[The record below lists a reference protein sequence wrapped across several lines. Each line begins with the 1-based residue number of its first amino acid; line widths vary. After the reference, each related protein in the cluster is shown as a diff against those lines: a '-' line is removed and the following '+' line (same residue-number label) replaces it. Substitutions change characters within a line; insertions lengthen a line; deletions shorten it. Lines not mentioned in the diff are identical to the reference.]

1 MLKELNKLCSPASL
15 YLALSAITI
24 LIMLLENSSDD
35 GYYHLAGMKCPCD
48 MKAQIFVV
56 KAFYTAFWTFALNAL
71 CKSGYT
77 KISWLITLFP
87 GFMMA
92 LAMVL
97 YVVSGRR
104 EGMKDRNSGGQ
115 HHSGG
120 GGHGR
125 SGNTTHHVGSAG
137 GGHDNYAPVRQR
149 SKWGKFKHVF
159 QKEGNIQRAFW
170 NNPTAGLNKAFSSK
184 WMQDA
189 STTMGMAAMPM
200 MMMMGPAAAAP
211 EAGAAA
217 VAA

>member
-15 YLALSAITI
+15 YLAMSAIAI
-24 LIMLLENSSDD
+24 FVMLLENSSDD

-48 MKAQIFVV
+48 TKARIFVV
-56 KAFYTAFWTFALNAL
+56 KAFYTAFWTFVLNAL

-77 KISWLITLFP
+77 KISWLIMLLP

-92 LAMVL
+92 LATVL

-104 EGMKDRNSGGQ
+104 EGMKNRNSGGQHQ

-120 GGHGR
+120 GGHVR
-125 SGNTTHHVGSAG
+125 SGNTTHHSG
-137 GGHDNYAPVRQR
+137 GGHDDYAPVRHR
-149 SKWGKFKHVF
+149 NRWGKFKHDVE
-159 QKEGNIQRAFW
+159 KEGNIRRAFW
-170 NNPTAGLNKAFSSK
+170 KNPIAGINKAFSSK

-200 MMMMGPAAAAP
+200 MMMMG
-211 EAGAAA
+211 
-217 VAA
+217 

>member
-1 MLKELNKLCSPASL
+1 MYYIMFKELNKLCSPASL
-15 YLALSAITI
+15 YLALSTITI

-77 KISWLITLFP
+77 KISWLIMLFP
-87 GFMMA
+87 GFMMT

-104 EGMKDRNSGGQ
+104 EGMQNHGDGGG

-120 GGHGR
+120 GGGGGGGGR
-125 SGNTTHHVGSAG
+125 PGNTTHHVGSAG
-137 GGHDNYAPVRQR
+137 GGHDNYAPVRHR
-149 SKWGKFKHVF
+149 SKWGKIKHDF
-159 QKEGNIQRAFW
+159 EKEGNMR
-170 NNPTAGLNKAFSSK
+170 KAFVKNPIAGMNKVFQSK
-184 WMQDA
+184 WMQDTSMA
-189 STTMGMAAMPM
+189 MGMVGSGVM
-200 MMMMGPAAAAP
+200 M
-211 EAGAAA
+211 AGLM
-217 VAA
+217 